1 MEIALSLEIQDFK
14 NINIFRRLI
23 GTVSKMAI
31 ELNKIPLV
39 EIDSNG
45 VFKYILIKVHGPE
58 VDGVEDNITIL
69 RGYERSTWH
78 ADILEE
84 VEAKL
89 HPLDCECIGGGRINH
104 DAAQKKLHVY
114 GYSQAYGK
122 ANHEV
127 SARLLKKFYKD
138 YTISISD
145 EGY

>member
-1 MEIALSLEIQDFK
+1 
-14 NINIFRRLI
+14 
-23 GTVSKMAI
+23 MAI
-31 ELNKIPLV
+31 ELKKIPLV

-45 VFKYILIKVHGPE
+45 IFKYILIKVHGPE

-89 HPLDCECIGGGRINH
+89 EPLDCECIGGGRINH
-104 DAAQKKLHVY
+104 NAAEKKLHVY

-122 ANHEV
+122 ANHET
-127 SARLLKKFYKD
+127 SARLLKKIYKD